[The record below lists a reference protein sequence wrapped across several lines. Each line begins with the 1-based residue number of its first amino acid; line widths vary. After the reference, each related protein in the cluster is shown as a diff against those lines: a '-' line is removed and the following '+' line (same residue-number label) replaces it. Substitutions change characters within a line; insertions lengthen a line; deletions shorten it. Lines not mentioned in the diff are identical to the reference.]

1 MSDMELNPID
11 EKFNAKVLVV
21 DDIAA
26 NRNLLRE
33 TMELKDY
40 EVLLAPNGEA
50 ALKLAQR
57 AIPDII
63 LLDVNMPEMDGFE
76 VCRRLKKTES
86 TRNIPTIFITA
97 SDSVDSVM
105 DGFRV
110 GGVDY
115 VTKPFKPQEVQMRV
129 ETHLKISRLT
139 AALNKRND
147 ELQRLNHDL
156 EAEII
161 KRERA
166 EQSLLLV
173 DEDQPER
180 FHIGGT
186 LHQDAPSYLERQADR
201 DLLESLLRGDF
212 CYVLTSR
219 QMGKSSL
226 MVRTAK
232 RLKDKKC
239 SVVTLDLTALGQNVG
254 TEQWYGGLLA
264 KMSWE
269 LDMEDSLESFWSQH
283 ERLSHVQRLFLAIR
297 EVVLTKIQERV
308 CIFIDELD
316 MVRSLSFAT
325 DEFFAA
331 IRETYNNRSE
341 DPRLKRLSFC
351 LLGVATPSELIED
364 DRMTPFNIG
373 RRVEL
378 EDFTRVELTPLM
390 YGLGRAR
397 DTASELM
404 DRIYYWTNGHPYLT
418 QKLCKFVLEDE
429 SVQTAIGVDELCA
442 KRFLSSESREQDDNL
457 LFVREMLVRGNKDL
471 VQLLNVYERI
481 LKSERVEASESS
493 AFVSALRLSGVTR
506 VMNGSLV
513 VRNRIYERVFDGNW
527 IKDTLS
533 RLK

>member
-1 MSDMELNPID
+1 MSDMELDPIE

-33 TMELKDY
+33 TMELKGC
-40 EVLLAPNGEA
+40 EVLLAPNGA
-50 ALKLAQR
+50 TALKLAQR

-76 VCRRLKKTES
+76 VCRRLKKIES

-139 AALNKRND
+139 AALNKRN
-147 ELQRLNHDL
+147 HDL

-166 EQSLLLV
+166 EQSLSLV

-186 LHQDAPSYLERQADR
+186 LHQEAPSYLERQADR
-201 DLLESLLRGDF
+201 DLLESLLRGEF

-239 SVVTLDLTALGQNVG
+239 IVITLDLTALGQNVD

-264 KMSWE
+264 KIGWE
-269 LDMEDSLESFWSQH
+269 LDMEDQLDEFWARH

-297 EVVLTKIQERV
+297 EVILDKIQERV

-341 DPRLKRLSFC
+341 DPKLKRLSFC

-373 RRVEL
+373 RRIEL
-378 EDFTRVELTPLM
+378 EDFSRVELTPLM
-390 YGLGRAR
+390 YGLGRSH

-418 QKLCKFVLEDE
+418 QRLCKSVLEDE
-429 SVQTAIGVDELCA
+429 SVQTAGGVDELCA
-442 KRFLSSESREQDDNL
+442 QRFLSSESREQDDNL
-457 LFVREMLVRGNKDL
+457 LFVREMLVRGHKDL
-471 VQLLNVYERI
+471 VQLLYIYEKI
-481 LKSERVEASESS
+481 LQSEKVEVSESS
-493 AFVSALRLSGVTR
+493 SQISALRLSGVTR
-506 VMNGSLV
+506 VVDGALV
-513 VRNRIYERVFDGNW
+513 VRNRIYEQVFDGTW
-527 IKDTLS
+527 IKDTVS
-533 RLK
+533 RLE